1 MTYIVLGS
9 QEEGLYWEVGYLE
22 GCYSEVLLYR
32 ELYDLSNF
40 QIQENWMKN
49 KALSVHILF

>member
-9 QEEGLYWEVGYLE
+9 EEEGLYWEVGCYSE

-32 ELYDLSNF
+32 EG
-40 QIQENWMKN
+40 QEKGRG
-49 KALSVHILF
+49 ALSRRKWSVPYL